1 MVTEGDRPIWRRAAR
16 EAAGIV
22 VAMHHAFELPVP
34 LVPVDAKEH
43 AVVEEPRTV
52 ALVEPAAATVL
63 RRPEKPAVW
72 LTVGGEPHDPLGL
85 IGGVGHP
92 DPPLHVHRCLHRL
105 VEPRGVP
112 RTGGGAA
119 RADRAGRRAGGIE
132 DLDRAGGHVGHE
144 QSALLV
150 YGQAGRPLQMA
161 LRHHDSRRLVALKRH
176 PHHPAVRDRK
186 QPALGIEGER
196 TGPGQGDVADDSGLS
211 RVVFDRRH
219 FKHRDPFGHRHG
231 EPLGV
236 STGRGPGYDAC
247 ESGLEVYS
255 LCDPNPNGPRG
266 HHVAEIDM
274 PARGHLGEIP
284 VEIRLGPQRA
294 DRLPAVRGID

>member
-1 MVTEGDRPIWRRAAR
+1 M
-16 EAAGIV
+16 
-22 VAMHHAFELPVP
+22 
-34 LVPVDAKEH
+34 
-43 AVVEEPRTV
+43 
-52 ALVEPAAATVL
+52 

-112 RTGGGAA
+112 RAGGGTA
-119 RADRAGRRAGGIE
+119 RADRAGRRAGGVE
-132 DLDRAGGHVGHE
+132 DLDRAGGHVRDE

-150 YGQAGRPLQMA
+150 YCQAGRPLQMA
-161 LRHHDSRRLVALKRH
+161 LRHHDSRRFVALERH
-176 PHHPAVRDRK
+176 LHHPPVRDRK

-196 TGPGQGDVADDSGLS
+196 AGPRQGNVADDSGLG

-219 FKHRDPFGHRHG
+219 LEHGDPFGHRRD

-236 STGRGPGYDAC
+236 SAGRGPGYDAC
-247 ESGLEVYS
+247 ESGLEVHS

-266 HHVAEIDM
+266 HHVTEIDM
-274 PARGHLGEIP
+274 PARGHLGKPP

-294 DRLPAVRGID
+294 DRLPAGRAVDCFGIGIGRTVPDRDFKLAEHWV